1 MAGAGRWSWER
12 DLAGKPRKN
21 EVVAKA
27 REHDSSLAFVF
38 PLMGA
43 RRPPARHELS
53 FLWLDKGRWLRINLL
68 ADMKK
73 TTLDPRSNASRRHFL
88 KGTAMASA
96 LALAR
101 PVDTLAEATP
111 RAVPGAMAEEG
122 SSALPPSFSG
132 LEPLGSRV
140 HPITADE
147 FHGRLL
153 RAQKLMAELTPKY
166 DAVFFA
172 PGTSL
177 YYFTGIRWGVS
188 ERLLALVLP
197 RSGDPIV
204 VVPAF
209 EEGRM
214 RERMR
219 FAAEVR
225 AWQEDESPTKIA
237 AAALAD
243 RGIRTGR
250 IGVEETAAFTFFDH
264 LREAGPGFECVSADP
279 VTIACRGRKSAH
291 ELELMRL
298 ACEATFDVFRAVFA
312 SLKPGMSQED
322 IGKLVEGGFSKMGL
336 HGGAL
341 VLLGASA
348 ALPHGTIK
356 PQKLKEGD
364 VVLIDGGCTVEGYES
379 DVTRTRIF
387 GKAPEKMAR
396 AYEIVRKAQD
406 AALDAARA
414 GRLSGTVDDAA
425 RKVITDAG
433 YGPDYK
439 YFTHRL
445 GHGIGLDGHEHP
457 YLVRGSKTV
466 LEPGMTFSN
475 EPGIYIPGE
484 FGMRCEDDMVIAAD
498 GPAQLLTQGFPVSL
512 EKPLG

>member
-1 MAGAGRWSWER
+1 MN
-12 DLAGKPRKN
+12 KHTTN
-21 EVVAKA
+21 
-27 REHDSSLAFVF
+27 AFHH
-38 PLMGA
+38 P
-43 RRPPARHELS
+43 
-53 FLWLDKGRWLRINLL
+53 
-68 ADMKK
+68 
-73 TTLDPRSNASRRHFL
+73 SRREFL
-88 KGTAMASA
+88 KSTATASA
-96 LALAR
+96 LAMSPLAK
-101 PVDTLAEATP
+101 
-111 RAVPGAMAEEG
+111 
-122 SSALPPSFSG
+122 ALPEGNSG
-132 LEPLGSRV
+132 ALPEAFASLKPLGARI
-140 HPITADE
+140 HPITTE
-147 FHGRLL
+147 EYQGRLQH
-153 RAQKLMAELTPKY
+153 AQKLMSEMAPKY
-166 DAVFFA
+166 DALFVA

-177 YYFTGIRWGVS
+177 YYFTGIRWGMS

-197 RSGDPIV
+197 RTGDPIV
-204 VVPAF
+204 VVPGF

-214 RERMR
+214 REKLH

-250 IGVEETAAFTFFDH
+250 LGVEETAAFTFFDH
-264 LREAGPGFECVSADP
+264 LRDAAPGFECVSADP
-279 VTIACRGRKSAH
+279 LTISCRGHKSAH

-312 SLKPGMSQED
+312 SIKEGMSQDD
-322 IGKLVEGGFSKMGL
+322 IGKLVEVGFSKMDL
-336 HGGAL
+336 RGGAL

-364 VVLIDGGCTVEGYES
+364 VILIDGGTGVDGYAS
-379 DVTRTRIF
+379 DVTRTGVW
-387 GKAPEKMAR
+387 GKPSEKVKR
-396 AYEIVRKAQD
+396 VYEIVRGAQD

-425 RKVITDAG
+425 RKVVTDG
-433 YGPDYK
+433 GFGPDYK
-439 YFTHRL
+439 LFTHRL

-484 FGMRCEDDMVIAAD
+484 FGLRCEDDMVITAD
-498 GPAQLLTQGFPVSL
+498 GPAQLLTQRFAVSL

>member
-1 MAGAGRWSWER
+1 LIGA
-12 DLAGKPRKN
+12 A
-21 EVVAKA
+21 A
-27 REHDSSLAFVF
+27 
-38 PLMGA
+38 
-43 RRPPARHELS
+43 
-53 FLWLDKGRWLRINLL
+53 
-68 ADMKK
+68 
-73 TTLDPRSNASRRHFL
+73 
-88 KGTAMASA
+88 ASA
-96 LALAR
+96 LALTPAAR
-101 PVDTLAEATP
+101 GGAEGDVSGAPPQAFEGLKPLA
-111 RAVPGAMAEEG
+111 G
-122 SSALPPSFSG
+122 
-132 LEPLGSRV
+132 RV
-140 HPITADE
+140 RPMTADE
-147 FHGRLL
+147 FHGRMLQ
-153 RAQKLMAELTPKY
+153 AQKLMSESDQKY
-166 DAVFFA
+166 DALFIA

-177 YYFTGIRWGVS
+177 YYFTGIRWGIS

-197 RSGDPIV
+197 RTGDPIM

-214 RERMR
+214 REKLT
-219 FAAEVR
+219 FSAEVH
-225 AWQEDESPTKIA
+225 AWQEDESPTKVA

-250 IGVEETAAFTFFDH
+250 VGVEETAAFTFFDH
-264 LREAGPGFECVSADP
+264 FHAAARGFQCVSADP
-279 VTIACRGRKSAH
+279 VTIACRGRKSDH

-312 SLKPGMSQED
+312 SLKEGMSQED
-322 IGKLVEGGFSKMGL
+322 IGKLVEAGFSKMGL

-341 VLLGASA
+341 VLLGPSA

-364 VVLIDGGCTVEGYES
+364 VVLIDGGCAVDGYQS
-379 DVTRTRIF
+379 DVTRTGVF
-387 GKAPEKMAR
+387 GKAPEKVAR
-396 AYEIVRKAQD
+396 VYEIVRKAQD

-425 RKVITDAG
+425 RKVITNAG

-457 YLVRGSKTV
+457 YLVRGSKTL

-484 FGMRCEDDMVIAAD
+484 FGMRCEDDMVIAAE
-498 GPAQLLTQGFPVSL
+498 GPARLLTQGFAVSL

>member
-1 MAGAGRWSWER
+1 MR
-12 DLAGKPRKN
+12 DRVKSVP
-21 EVVAKA
+21 
-27 REHDSSLAFVF
+27 FF
-38 PLMGA
+38 
-43 RRPPARHELS
+43 
-53 FLWLDKGRWLRINLL
+53 FLRVSIWLDKPRSGQINLFPAMNKL
-68 ADMKK
+68 NQNRCYQ
-73 TTLDPRSNASRRHFL
+73 PSRRQL
-88 KGTAMASA
+88 LTGVAAASA
-96 LALAR
+96 LALTPAVR
-101 PVDTLAEATP
+101 ATDPRGAGELPEAF
-111 RAVPGAMAEEG
+111 A
-122 SSALPPSFSG
+122 G
-132 LEPLGSRV
+132 LKPLGGRV
-140 HPITADE
+140 RPITADE
-147 FHGRLL
+147 FHGRLQH
-153 RAQKLMAELTPKY
+153 AQKLMAELEPKY
-166 DAVFFA
+166 DALFVA

-177 YYFTGIRWGVS
+177 YYFTGIRWGTS

-197 RSGDPIV
+197 RAGDPIV

-214 RERMR
+214 REKLH

-250 IGVEETAAFTFFDH
+250 MGVEETAAFTFFDH
-264 LREAGPGFECVSADP
+264 LRGAAPGFECVSADA
-279 VTIACRGRKSAH
+279 VTIACRGRKSDH

-312 SLKPGMSQED
+312 SLKEGMSQED
-322 IGKLVEGGFSKMGL
+322 IAKMVEGGFSKMGL
-336 HGGAL
+336 RGEAL
-341 VLLGASA
+341 VLLGPSA

-356 PQKLKEGD
+356 PQRLKDGD
-364 VVLIDGGCTVEGYES
+364 VVLIDGGCAVEGYQS
-379 DVTRTRIF
+379 DVTRTGVF
-387 GKAPEKMAR
+387 GKTPEKVAR
-396 AYEIVRKAQD
+396 VYETVRKAQD

-425 RKVITDAG
+425 RKVITDSG

-439 YFTHRL
+439 FFTHRL

-498 GPAQLLTQGFPVSL
+498 GPAQLLTQRFAVSL

>member
-1 MAGAGRWSWER
+1 MNKLNPNHRYQ
-12 DLAGKPRKN
+12 P
-21 EVVAKA
+21 
-27 REHDSSLAFVF
+27 
-38 PLMGA
+38 
-43 RRPPARHELS
+43 
-53 FLWLDKGRWLRINLL
+53 
-68 ADMKK
+68 
-73 TTLDPRSNASRRHFL
+73 SRRQLFI
-88 KGTAMASA
+88 GAAAASA
-96 LALAR
+96 LALTPAAR
-101 PVDTLAEATP
+101 VAEASE
-111 RAVPGAMAEEG
+111 PGALPQ
-122 SSALPPSFSG
+122 ALAG
-132 LEPLGSRV
+132 LKPLGERV

-147 FHGRLL
+147 FHERML
-153 RAQKLMAELTPKY
+153 RAQKLMAESSPKY
-166 DAVFFA
+166 DALFVA

-177 YYFTGIRWGVS
+177 YYFTGIRWGGS
-188 ERLLALVLP
+188 ERLLGLVIP
-197 RSGDPIV
+197 RTGDPIV
-204 VVPAF
+204 IVPGF
-209 EEGRM
+209 EEGRL
-214 RERMR
+214 REKLH
-219 FAAEVR
+219 FPAEVR
-225 AWQEDESPTKIA
+225 VWQEDESPTKIA
-237 AAALAD
+237 AAALND

-250 IGVEETAAFTFFDH
+250 IGVEETAAFTFVDH
-264 LREAGPGFECVSADP
+264 LRTAAPGFEFASGDA

-312 SLKPGMSQED
+312 SLKEGMSQED

-356 PQKLKEGD
+356 PQKLKDGD

-379 DVTRTRIF
+379 DVTRTGIF
-387 GKAPEKMAR
+387 GKTPEKVAR
-396 AYEIVRKAQD
+396 VYEIVRRAQD

-425 RKVITDAG
+425 RKVVTDGG

-439 YFTHRL
+439 FFTHRL

-484 FGMRCEDDMVIAAD
+484 FGLRCEDDMVIAAD
-498 GPAQLLTQGFPVSL
+498 GPAQLLTQGFAVSL